1 MKVILI
7 MVLFTGF
14 SFPLLSQTEHIIY
27 DRELNIIAGATN
39 MGDLEA
45 IFGKKVIARMYEVK
59 KEKVIEYYT
68 AADGNFVGFTTDIA
82 KVSFEKIPYFKSQK
96 GLKPYLKTYPPK
108 QALERYFEDQE
119 MQVQ

>member
-1 MKVILI
+1 MKAILTLILI
-7 MVLFTGF
+7 IGF
-14 SFPLLSQTEHIIY
+14 SCSLLSQTEHTIY
-27 DRELNIIAGATN
+27 DRELNIIKGAKT

-45 IFGKKVIARMYEVK
+45 VEGKRVLARMYIIK

-68 AADGNFVGFTTDIA
+68 SAEGKFVGFTADIS
-82 KVSFEKIPYFKSQK
+82 KVKFEKIPYFKSQK